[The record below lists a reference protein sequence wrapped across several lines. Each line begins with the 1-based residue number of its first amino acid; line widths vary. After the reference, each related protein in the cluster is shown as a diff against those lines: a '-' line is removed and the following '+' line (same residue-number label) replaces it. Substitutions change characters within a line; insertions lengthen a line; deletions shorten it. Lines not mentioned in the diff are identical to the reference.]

1 MAGTSVRGFGSLA
14 LGDQR
19 GHARPQSESW
29 RDAVIQ
35 SYGLHWRLD
44 RVDWGRPKVAGTLLG
59 AASQARGRGQSISES
74 REEYTPSMQ
83 SMI

>member
-1 MAGTSVRGFGSLA
+1 
-14 LGDQR
+14 
-19 GHARPQSESW
+19 
-29 RDAVIQ
+29 VIQ